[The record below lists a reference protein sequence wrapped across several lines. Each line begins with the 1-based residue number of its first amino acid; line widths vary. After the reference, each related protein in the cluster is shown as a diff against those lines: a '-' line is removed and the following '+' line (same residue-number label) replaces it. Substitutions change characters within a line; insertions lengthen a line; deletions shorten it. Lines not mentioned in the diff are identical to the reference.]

1 MQSAWEEKLFR
12 DCNGES
18 NGIEV
23 TFFLVLGKQWWIT
36 ISEPFLGQILW
47 ADDRSQFSLHIQL
60 YHSCNKYGF
69 NFSNNFQLPEET
81 KAAELEASN
90 NGL

>member
-36 ISEPFLGQILW
+36 ISELLW
-47 ADDRSQFSLHIQL
+47 ADDCLQFSLHIQL

-69 NFSNNFQLPEET
+69 NFSNDFQLPEET

>member
-1 MQSAWEEKLFR
+1 MVNHHQRTIF
-12 DCNGES
+12 GS
-18 NGIEV
+18 N
-23 TFFLVLGKQWWIT
+23 LVSIY
-36 ISEPFLGQILW
+36 
-47 ADDRSQFSLHIQL
+47 DRLQFSLHIQL